1 MKRLC
6 IALLCTFALTGHA
19 AAQDATASTTAVQL
33 NGIWWAGA
41 GTDERTGALYAL
53 EDCLSYDATPRAR
66 FAGDWKDYDKKIS
79 QGYTS
84 GKVARK
90 LPVVQVFR
98 QFAAKGT
105 AADASSGDERYGN
118 EFWKAQSAHGR
129 RGFVQGYIACKGSL
143 DAGQAY
149 GGAVTQY
156 VDKLDAMYNAGAGK
170 GDKAA
175 DYTGSVA
182 SAIERVRDEL
192 AK

>member
-1 MKRLC
+1 MKKMSL
-6 IALLCTFALTGHA
+6 ILLCVFLSSPA
-19 AAQDATASTTAVQL
+19 AAQGAAPSNTAGQL

-41 GTDERTGALYAL
+41 GTDERIGALYAL

-66 FAGDWKDYDKKIS
+66 FEGDWKDYDKKIS

-90 LPVVQVFR
+90 VPVVQVFR
-98 QFAAKGT
+98 QFAAKDK

-118 EFWKAQSAHGR
+118 EFWKAQSANGR
-129 RGFVQGYIACKGSL
+129 KGFVQGYIACKGSL

-182 SAIERVRDEL
+182 SAIDRARDEL